1 MCYLPY
7 TIHRSLLAGLE
18 TARLM
23 RRRLGDGI
31 KVVTIADVA
40 KQAGVSQTTVS
51 HTLSGKRPVAPQT
64 RERIAQVI
72 KDLNFRP
79 SAVARSL
86 RIQHTQTIAL
96 VIPDITNPFYPTI
109 ARGLQ
114 DILIQSGYYSF
125 ICNTESNLE
134 QEITFL
140 TEAISR
146 HVDGIVLASHY
157 DRTDELREF
166 LNEKIPVVSLE
177 SSINLPN
184 VDSVSSD
191 NYQGVKHAM
200 EYLLK
205 KGHRRIGMVGSSWH
219 HPTHE
224 VRKAGYSD
232 ALLAA
237 GIPYDETIVV
247 QRDFTRAGGLEAT
260 RYLLDYFK
268 GDRYKDRP
276 TALFCAND
284 MVAIGAMDMIHQ
296 CGLSIPDDIAIVG
309 YDDIEAAA
317 LIRPTL
323 TTVLNPA
330 YEIGQAIGQLLL
342 ERMQG
347 TYQGPS
353 RHITIPYQ
361 FIQRESA

>member
-1 MCYLPY
+1 LLYIYIYAIFNILQ
-7 TIHRSLLAGLE
+7 RSFLSGWYK
-18 TARLM
+18 
-23 RRRLGDGI
+23 

-51 HTLSGKRPVAPQT
+51 HALSGKRPVAPQT
-64 RERIAQVI
+64 QARIAQVI

-79 SAVARSL
+79 SALARSL

-96 VIPDITNPFYPTI
+96 VIPDITNPFYPTM

-114 DILIQSGYYSF
+114 DILIQSGYYVF
-125 ICNTESNLE
+125 ICNTENDLK

-140 TEAISR
+140 TEVSSR

-157 DRTDELREF
+157 DRTSALREF
-166 LNEKIPVVSLE
+166 LNDKIPIVSFE

-184 VDSVSSD
+184 VDVVNTD
-191 NYQGVKHAM
+191 DYQGVKHAM
-200 EYLLK
+200 EYLIK
-205 KGHRRIGMVGSSWH
+205 KGHRRIGMIGSSQH
-219 HPTHE
+219 HPTYAI
-224 VRKAGYSD
+224 RRASYSD

-237 GIPYDETIVV
+237 GIPYDDTIVV
-247 QRDFTRAGGLEAT
+247 QKDFTRVGGLEAT
-260 RYLLDYFK
+260 QYLLNHV
-268 GDRYKDRP
+268 KDIMPENRP

-284 MVAIGAMDMIHQ
+284 MVAIGAMDAIRTY
-296 CGLSIPDDIAIVG
+296 GLSIPDDIAVVG

-317 LIRPTL
+317 LIYPSL

-330 YEIGQAIGQLLL
+330 YKIGQTIGQLLL
-342 ERMQG
+342 ERMRG

-361 FIQRESA
+361 FIQRDSA